1 MTPVRANGGA
11 AATKS
16 TDVAAALA
24 RSELLP
30 GARKAAFAAIA
41 PQVTVR
47 SLRTGDTL
55 VEHGDEAVEIFVVMR
70 GALDVVL
77 DHDGM
82 VQQVATMRAG
92 SVVGEIGVLSG
103 DRRSATLRASGA
115 TTVAV
120 IPRDAF
126 RELLADNPAASE
138 ELATRALDRLR
149 RTQLI
154 ASFNERFGVFDPDAL
169 AMVEAVAEWVELR
182 AGDTLFEAGD
192 VGDAAYLVATGRL
205 RVIKPAADGGQ
216 REVGEIGRSEIVGEL
231 SLVDGAPRS
240 ASVHAVRD
248 SHLIR
253 FSRAAYEELV
263 ERYPR
268 VGIEIT
274 KMALRRARRSAE
286 EQGTTTVRRSFAVVP
301 ISPSIDASDFA
312 HQLGRSLGGTA
323 RVVDSAAI
331 DAELG
336 RAGIAQVD
344 DDDMGAMRLTYHLEE
359 LEGRYDHLVYELD
372 ATWTPWSQR
381 AIRWVDHVVL
391 VAGAGSDPEITA
403 HEREL
408 WVALARGHH
417 AHVSLVLLHPP
428 DTTLPSGTSRWLEH
442 RTLVAHHHVRRGH
455 AADLA
460 RMGRL
465 LAGTGTSLVLGGG
478 GARGFA
484 HLGVL
489 DVLEEL
495 GQPVDMI
502 CGASIG
508 AIMGVGPSMGWDAA
522 TSRENALSSFTRLF
536 DVTVPTTSILRGA
549 RITRR
554 FRAMLGDVDI
564 CDLWVPY
571 FCVSTNLTTA
581 ELEVHDRGPLVDALR
596 ASIAI
601 PGVLPPVPHEGDLLV
616 DGGLLDNVPVAEMR
630 RRNPN
635 GRVLAIDVAP
645 AEGPSAARDY
655 GLSLSGWRA
664 LLDRRRGEGPPALI
678 STMVRATLLSSVHNR
693 AAVVD
698 QQLADLY
705 VDVGVEGGG
714 LLDFSTGAQ
723 IADAAAASTRPIL
736 SRWVRGDLD
745 KEARHVQTEPVAPKP
760 VTPSGGGGRGVVLL
774 TLRDLQHR
782 AARVASVVIG
792 TAVVLTLLFL
802 ISGLVEQ
809 FHREPRDTIANLGAE
824 RWMVPEGASG
834 AFTSAAISPAAIAQ
848 EVEGAE
854 ASPVVI
860 GRETIEHDGET
871 RDVVVIGYEPGGI
884 GQPEVPDGQLPS
896 GEGQIVIDD
905 SSGVSVGD
913 AVDLGGASRVVSGR
927 SDRATM
933 FAGMPI
939 VFVPID
945 TAQELFYRGQPLAA
959 AVLLDG
965 EPAVLPDG
973 YHTLGNEDIAED
985 AMRPLE
991 RSISSVN
998 IVRILLWFVAAM
1010 IIGTM
1015 TYLAALERLR
1025 DMAVLKAIGASTRQ
1039 LATSIAVEGALI
1051 ALVSAL
1057 LAAGLQVLAVPVFP
1071 LEVSVPTRALW
1082 QVPVIAVI
1090 VALVAGIAGLRKAVR
1105 VDPALAFAGPGA

>member
-1 MTPVRANGGA
+1 L
-11 AATKS
+11 
-16 TDVAAALA
+16 DVAGALA

-30 GARKAAFAAIA
+30 GAGKRAFASIA
-41 PQVTVR
+41 PKVEVR
-47 SLRTGDTL
+47 RLQPGEVL
-55 VEHGDEAVEIFVVMR
+55 VHDGDEAAEVFVVIR
-70 GALDVVL
+70 GELEVVL
-77 DHDGM
+77 DRDGSS
-82 VQQVATMRAG
+82 QQVATMGSG

-103 DRRSATLRASGA
+103 DRRSATLRANGA
-115 TTVAV
+115 TSVAV
-120 IPRDAF
+120 LPRDVF
-126 RELLADNPAASE
+126 RELLAENPDASE
-138 ELATRALDRLR
+138 ELAARALARLR
-149 RTQLI
+149 RTQLV
-154 ASFNERFGVFDPDAL
+154 AHFNERFGVFDPEAL
-169 AMVEAVAEWVELR
+169 AMVEAVAQWVELR
-182 AGDTLFEAGD
+182 AGETLFEQGD
-192 VGDAAYLVATGRL
+192 PGDAAFLVATGRL
-205 RVIKPAADGGQ
+205 RVVQSQRGGPQ
-216 REVGEIGRSEIVGEL
+216 EEVGEIGRSEIVGEL

-253 FSRAAYEELV
+253 FSREAYEELV

-274 KMALRRARRSAE
+274 KMALRRARQSAE
-286 EQGTTTVRRSFAVVP
+286 ERGGTSIRRSFAVVP
-301 ISPSIDASDFA
+301 ISPSVDEAEFA
-312 HQLGRSLGGTA
+312 AELGRVLGGTA
-323 RVVDSAAI
+323 RVVDSATI
-331 DAELG
+331 DDDLG

-344 DDDMGAMRLTYHLEE
+344 DDDVGAMRLTYHLEE
-359 LEGRYDHLVYELD
+359 LEGRHDHLVYRLD
-372 ATWTPWSQR
+372 PTWTPWSQR
-381 AIRWVDHVVL
+381 AVRWVDHVVL
-391 VAGAGSDPEITA
+391 VAGAGSDPDITN

-408 WVALARGHH
+408 WTALTRGHH
-417 AHVSLVLLHPP
+417 AHVSLVLLHQP
-428 DTTLPSGTSRWLEH
+428 DTVLPSGTARWLES
-442 RTLVAHHHVRRGH
+442 RNLASHHHVRRGH
-455 AADLA
+455 EGDLG

-484 HLGVL
+484 HLGVRQ
-489 DVLEEL
+489 VLEDL
-495 GQPVDMI
+495 GQPIDMV

-508 AIMGVGPSMGWDAA
+508 AIMAVGPAIGWDAA
-522 TSRENALSSFTRLF
+522 DARERALSSFTKLF
-536 DVTVPTTSILRGA
+536 DVTMPTTSILRGA
-549 RITRR
+549 KITRR

-564 CDLWVPY
+564 VDLWVPF

-581 ELEVHDRGPLVDALR
+581 GLEVHDSGPLVDALR

-601 PGVLPPVPHEGDLLV
+601 PGVLPPVPHGGDLLV

-635 GRVLAIDVAP
+635 GKVLAIDVAP
-645 AEGPSAARDY
+645 TDGPAAARDY

-664 LLDRRRGEGPPALI
+664 YLDRRRGDGPPALI

-693 AAVVD
+693 QSVVD
-698 QQLADLY
+698 EGLADLY

-714 LLDFSTGAQ
+714 LLDFSTGAA
-723 IADAAAASTRPIL
+723 IADAAAASTRGVL
-736 SRWVRGDLD
+736 ERWVQGEID
-745 KEARHVQTEPVAPKP
+745 EEEHHVQTEPVAPKP
-760 VTPSGGGGRGVVLL
+760 EAPSGGGARGVALL

-834 AFTSAAISPAAIAQ
+834 AFTTAAISPAAVADQ
-848 EVEGAE
+848 VEGAE

-860 GRETIEHDGET
+860 GRDTVTVDGET

-884 GQPEVPDGQLPS
+884 GEPEVDGALPGS
-896 GEGQIVIDD
+896 GGELVIDD
-905 SSGVSVGD
+905 SSGATVGED
-913 AVDLGGASRVVSGR
+913 VTLGGEERTVSGL

-939 VFVPID
+939 VFMPLES
-945 TAQELFYRGQPLAA
+945 AQELFYRGQPLAA

-965 EPAVLPDG
+965 EPSALPDG
-973 YHTLGNEDIAED
+973 YHTLENEDIAVD

-1039 LATSIAVEGALI
+1039 LATSIAVEGAAI
-1051 ALVSAL
+1051 ALLSAL
-1057 LAAGLQVLAVPVFP
+1057 IAAGLQVVAVPVFP
-1071 LEVSVPTRALW
+1071 LEVSVPARALW
-1082 QVPVIAVI
+1082 QVPLIAVI
-1090 VALVAGIAGLRKAVR
+1090 VALVAGVAGLRKAVR